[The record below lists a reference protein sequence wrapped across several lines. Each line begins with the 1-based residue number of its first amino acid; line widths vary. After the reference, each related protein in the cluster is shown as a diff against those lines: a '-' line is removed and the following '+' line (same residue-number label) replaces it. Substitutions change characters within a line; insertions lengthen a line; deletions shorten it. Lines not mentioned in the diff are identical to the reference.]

1 MLPEDLIRRYPTIYH
16 MAEADSWPSIR
27 RHGLLSANEVM
38 RRADLAGSQRR
49 ILSSEH
55 RPEKVALCVAGIG
68 TVVLRDQKPMSER
81 RLRPALLDGMTPQQW
96 YKLVNSRVFFW
107 VKEQRLHGLLT
118 AAEYVDSE
126 HDVLT
131 VDTASL
137 LSVHVKRVRLCHMNS
152 GNTLPFPQAR
162 GRHTFKTITDYP
174 ATSTGKPLKEV
185 VELTVEGDIDD
196 IARHVVQVRRMK
208 GTSVI
213 ARLPLH

>member
-1 MLPEDLIRRYPTIYH
+1 MLLEQLIKRYPRIYH
-16 MAEADSWPSIR
+16 MAEAGSWPSIR
-27 RHGLLSANEVM
+27 RHGLLSASEVIL
-38 RRADLAGSQRR
+38 RADLAGSQRR
-49 ILSSEH
+49 ILRSEH
-55 RPEKVALCVAGIG
+55 RPEKVVVCVAGIG

-96 YKLVNSRVFFW
+96 YKLINSRVFFW

-137 LSVHVKRVRLCHMNS
+137 LSAHAKRVRLCHMNS

-162 GRHTFKTITDYP
+162 GRHTFKRITDYP
-174 ATSTGKPLKEV
+174 ATSTGKPTKEV
-185 VELTVEGDIDD
+185 VELTVESHVED
-196 IARHVVQVRRMK
+196 IARHVVQVRRMR

-213 ARLPLH
+213 AHLPLH